1 MFLARSAADGSEAG
15 GWEVGKDQRLGFTQ
29 SARGNCCRR

>member
-1 MFLARSAADGSEAG
+1 MEAKL
-15 GWEVGKDQRLGFTQ
+15 VAKDQRLGFTQ